1 MSDKPIIGITMG
13 DPCGV
18 GAEIIVR
25 ALTQTQLR
33 ARAKFVVFG
42 FSNQIEYTADQLDVS
57 LPFHRDHHENIR
69 RYIHDLVVLDYDE
82 FDLPPAMPRG
92 PSFRGGKASM
102 AFCQGAIDAALGGQI
117 DAMVTAPISKT
128 SWCLAGFKQYPGHTE
143 LLGKKTQ
150 SRHVAMMFVA
160 PKLRVA
166 LATIHDPIISIR
178 DKFTIGCVYNP
189 IELADKAL
197 REWFGIEKPRI
208 GVCGLNPHAGENGNI
223 GDEEARIIEPAVLM
237 AAENGIDAT
246 GPFPADTIYN
256 RALNGEFDIVIAM
269 YHDQGLIP
277 IKLLGWEDAVNV
289 TLGLPIIRTSPD
301 HGTAFDIAGQLKAN
315 PASLVAAINLA
326 IDLAEKK
333 MHKPQ

>member
-1 MSDKPIIGITMG
+1 MSDKPIVGITMG
-13 DPCGV
+13 DPCGI

-25 ALTQTQLR
+25 ALAQPQLR
-33 ARAKFVVFG
+33 ERAKFVVFG
-42 FSNQIEYTADQLDVS
+42 FSNQIEYTADGLEVD
-57 LPFHRDHHENIR
+57 LPFHRDHHENVR

-102 AFCQGAIDAALGGQI
+102 AFCQGAIEAALAGQI
-117 DAMVTAPISKT
+117 DAMVTAPIYKT
-128 SWCLAGFKQYPGHTE
+128 SWSLAGFKQYPGHTE
-143 LLGKKTQ
+143 LLAKKTK

-166 LATIHDPIISIR
+166 LATIHDPIVGIR

-189 IELADKAL
+189 IELADNAL

-208 GVCGLNPHAGENGNI
+208 GVCGLNPHAGESGNI
-223 GDEEARIIEPAVLM
+223 GDEETRIIAPAVLM
-237 AAENGIDAT
+237 ASENGIDAT

-301 HGTAFDIAGQLKAN
+301 HGTAFDISGTLKAN
-315 PASLVAAINLA
+315 PSSLTAAINLA

-333 MHKPQ
+333 IRKP